1 MIEALYEQNIF
12 AIVMMTALCL
22 VAYFSNDKDK

>member
-1 MIEALYEQNIF
+1 MIEVLYEQNIF

-22 VAYFSNDKDK
+22 VGYFYKDNDK